1 MRSNSLKHKLAAG
14 QPATIVAPFAPSAGL
29 VEFLGHLGFDGVFL
43 DCEHGS
49 STWGEVED
57 MVRAADLA
65 GYSSIVRVERNDPAT
80 ITRALDRGASG
91 VQVPHVN
98 TAGEAAEV
106 VQHAKFAPL
115 GHRGWSG
122 GRSAFGVN
130 GAQFAAHANA
140 ETLVAIMLEESEAL
154 ANLDDILRVDNV
166 DVFFVA
172 PGDLAQSMGHP
183 GNIDHP
189 AVQAAIDDA
198 LSRIRAAGRVSGAL
212 VSPGDLDRYLDLG
225 VQYVYVGLTALLT
238 PAANEFVQ
246 RVRASMPALPR

>member
-1 MRSNSLKHKLAAG
+1 MRSNSLKHMLAAG

-29 VEFLGHLGFDGVFL
+29 VELLGHLGFDGVFL

-49 STWGEVED
+49 SSWGEVED

-65 GYSSIVRVERNDPAT
+65 GYSSIVRVERSDPAT

-91 VQVPHVN
+91 IQVPHIN
-98 TAGEAAEV
+98 TAAEAAEV

-130 GAQFAAHANA
+130 SAEFASHANA
-140 ETLVAIMLEESEAL
+140 ETLIAVMLEEAEAL
-154 ANLDDILRVDNV
+154 DNLDEILRVDNI

-183 GNIDHP
+183 GNAGHP
-189 AVQAAIDDA
+189 AVQRAIDDA
-198 LSRIRAAGRVSGAL
+198 LRRISAAGRVSGAL
-212 VSPGDLDRYLDLG
+212 VTPGDLDHYLDLG
-225 VQYVYVGLTALLT
+225 VLYVYVGMASLLT
-238 PAANEFVQ
+238 PAANALVQ
-246 RVRASMPALPR
+246 RVRASSPALPT